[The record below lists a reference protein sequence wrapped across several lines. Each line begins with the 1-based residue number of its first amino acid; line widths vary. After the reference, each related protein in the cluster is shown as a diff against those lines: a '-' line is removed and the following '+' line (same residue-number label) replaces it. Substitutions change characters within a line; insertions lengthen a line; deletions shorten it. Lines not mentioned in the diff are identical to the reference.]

1 MLHRD
6 MKIFQFKYFLI
17 KVFFESDIFTKQLF
31 ATENKFRNLMQK
43 FKLALMVL
51 TTLIHALS
59 STVFHVF
66 LVKNFQLNTH
76 SY

>member
-1 MLHRD
+1 
-6 MKIFQFKYFLI
+6 
-17 KVFFESDIFTKQLF
+17 
-31 ATENKFRNLMQK
+31 MQK